1 MPTREQYAAHY
12 ASIRRILAEQHELVE
27 LSQTR
32 GLAGEVNEEL
42 ADVKEELILM
52 LHERQDDERWEP
64 NNRRLY
70 AIRQA
75 LHGIRQTLIFSRPNL
90 PEPNRSASAGTPS
103 HDRVTSTSRRR
114 TREDA
119 TSASAASTSAAS
131 TSASASS
138 WDRLINQA
146 RAPRRT
152 TPTARAPD
160 QALCPVCGE
169 REQTHVFCPC
179 GHFGYC
185 GKCVAHVTR
194 CPHCGRDGSAVRL
207 WRVTFGSRRRPTRP
221 TRPT

>member
-12 ASIRRILAEQHELVE
+12 ASIRRMLAEQQELVE

-42 ADVKEELILM
+42 AEVKQELLLM

-70 AIRQA
+70 AIWQA
-75 LHGIRQTLIFSRPNL
+75 LRGIRQTLIFSRPHG
-90 PEPNRSASAGTPS
+90 SASAGAPS
-103 HDRVTSTSRRR
+103 HDRASRRR
-114 TREDA
+114 AREDP
-119 TSASAASTSAAS
+119 TSAASTSAAS

-138 WDRLINQA
+138 WDQLINQA
-146 RAPRRT
+146 RASRRA

-185 GKCVAHVTR
+185 GECVAHVTR

-207 WRVTFGSRRRPTRP
+207 WRVTFGSSRRPTRP

>member
-42 ADVKEELILM
+42 AELKEELLLM

-64 NNRRLY
+64 NMRRLY
-70 AIRQA
+70 AIGQA
-75 LHGIRQTLIFSRPNL
+75 LRGIRQTLIFSRPNL
-90 PEPNRSASAGTPS
+90 PDPYRSASAGAPS
-103 HDRVTSTSRRR
+103 HDVMPTSRRR
-114 TREDA
+114 ARED
-119 TSASAASTSAAS
+119 AASTSAAS

-146 RAPRRT
+146 SASRSTAPVS
-152 TPTARAPD
+152 RAPD
-160 QALCPVCGE
+160 RSLCPVCDE

-179 GHFGYC
+179 GHFGFC
-185 GKCVAHVTR
+185 GECVAHRTR
-194 CPHCGRDGSAVRL
+194 CPHCRRDGSAVRL
-207 WRVTFGSRRRPTRP
+207 WRVTFGSRRRPTR
-221 TRPT
+221 R